1 MLVFATSDKGGT
13 GRSVTSSN
21 IVYRRA
27 LGGHDVAYLDFDF
40 GSPTAGSIFG
50 LRASQGT
57 TSGHGMHRYLRGAE
71 QVDEPQAIDVWSETE
86 RRGLRNRPDGSGNLV
101 LFPGDEGGGEFA
113 SNREIVARTIRLFS
127 RLEEEYSMVLVD
139 LSAGRSYA
147 THIVLQALADKRLSK
162 VTARWLV
169 FHRWTRQHV
178 LAASSLVFGKDGL
191 LEAGEQ
197 HKLDRDRFEEMIRF
211 VRTAVVDPRSADLSA
226 LRPTQLAW
234 LTDTNKELQKLASE
248 CGLGR
253 TNNLGSVPL
262 DPVLQWR
269 EQLITDTDTITR
281 QIANPATVDSFVN
294 LGKKLVDEWPEL

>member
-21 IVYRRA
+21 IIYRRA

-40 GSPTAGSIFG
+40 GSPTAGAIFG

-57 TSGHGMHRYLRGAE
+57 RTGFGMHRYLRGFDG
-71 QVDEPQAIDVWSETE
+71 VDEPQAIDIWGETE
-86 RRGLRNRPDGSGNLV
+86 RQGLRNRPDGSGNLV

-113 SNREIVARTIRLFS
+113 SNKDVVARCVRLFT
-127 RLEEEYSMVLVD
+127 RLEEEFSMVLVD

-147 THIVLQALADKRLSK
+147 THIVLQALADRRLSK
-162 VTARWLV
+162 VMSRWLV

-178 LAASSLVFGKDGL
+178 LAASNLVYGKDGL
-191 LEAGEQ
+191 LESGEQ
-197 HKLDRDRFEEMIRF
+197 HKLGADQFLQMIRF
-211 VRTAVVDPRSADLSA
+211 VRTAVVDPRSTDLSA

-248 CGLGR
+248 LRLGR
-253 TNNLGSVPL
+253 TSTLGSVPL

-269 EQLITDTDTITR
+269 EQIITDTDTITR

-294 LGKKLVDEWPEL
+294 LGKKLADDWSEL